1 MRNKGITLIALV
13 VTVIVLIILSGVVIT
28 ILTGESG
35 ILTQVQNAK
44 IVTEISQMK
53 EEWNIKKTELEIEEI
68 NTEDINVSG
77 EDVKDYIKSMPD
89 DFVKKISIV
98 KGELA
103 YDINQCSEEEQLM
116 LKSDYGFKAI
126 GDNVEPYGSIEKK
139 IKDGKVQITVY
150 SADDESDVD
159 EIILPDGGCKKIQ
172 YDTENILVKGTLF
185 KVEGITKETLGKY
198 FKNITIDE
206 NNQIAELSE
215 VEKYNV
221 ILDLNAYAQPYDYKF
236 LNRCFEHGK
245 NLITSGNDSKEKLSI
260 IEKSTEEADNVY
272 VQIDKE
278 NEVTKYY
285 NPIPGRDSLT
295 VIQFRDNTDVWCKST
310 VSGLNGNAVGEYES
324 ENGNRWIH
332 HHVGELKNSVLYYRN
347 AIYRVTGSRSATYEV
362 DKNGTYKFIIKDLSG
377 NETEISTEVTEL

>member
-28 ILTGESG
+28 MLMGESG
-35 ILTQVQNAK
+35 ILTQVKNAK
-44 IVTEISQMK
+44 IVTEISQIK
-53 EEWNIKKTELEIEEI
+53 EEWNIKKTELKMQEI
-68 NTEDINVSG
+68 NTEDINVYG
-77 EDVKDYIKSMPD
+77 EDVKKYVTSIPD
-89 DFVKKISIV
+89 NLIKKISIV

-103 YDINQCSEEEQLM
+103 YDINQCSEKEQLM
-116 LKSDYGFKAI
+116 LKSNYGFKAI
-126 GDNVEPYGSIEKK
+126 GDKVAPYGSIEKK
-139 IKDGKVQITVY
+139 IKDGKAQITVY

-159 EIILPDGGCKKIQ
+159 EIILPNGSSKKIQ

-185 KVEGITKETLGKY
+185 KAEGITKESLGKY

-206 NNQIAELSE
+206 NNKIAEVSE
-215 VEKYNV
+215 VDKYNV
-221 ILDLNAYAQPYDYKF
+221 VLDLNGYGQPHNYEF
-236 LNRCFEHGK
+236 LNKCFENGK
-245 NLITSGNDSKEKLSI
+245 NLITSGNDSTKKLSI
-260 IEKSTEEADNVY
+260 IKNNIYACDNVY
-272 VQIDKE
+272 VQIDEE

-285 NPIPGRDSLT
+285 NPLPVRDSLT
-295 VIQFRDNTDVWCKST
+295 VIQFRENTDVWCTST
-310 VSGLNGNAVGEYES
+310 VDGLNGDAVGEYKS

>member
-28 ILTGESG
+28 MLTGESG

-77 EDVKDYIKSMPD
+77 EDVKNYIKSMPNNW
-89 DFVKKISIV
+89 VKKISIE

-116 LKSDYGFKAI
+116 LKSDYGFKAV
-126 GDNVEPYGSIEKK
+126 GDNVAPYGSIEKK

-159 EIILPDGGCKKIQ
+159 EIILPDGSCKKIQ

-185 KVEGITKETLGKY
+185 KAEGITKETLGKY
-198 FKNITIDE
+198 LKYIKIDE
-206 NNQIAELSE
+206 NNQIAEISE

-221 ILDLNAYAQPYDYKF
+221 DLISVYEEQIG
-236 LNRCFEHGK
+236 GK
-245 NLITSGNDSKEKLSI
+245 
-260 IEKSTEEADNVY
+260 
-272 VQIDKE
+272 
-278 NEVTKYY
+278 
-285 NPIPGRDSLT
+285 
-295 VIQFRDNTDVWCKST
+295 
-310 VSGLNGNAVGEYES
+310 
-324 ENGNRWIH
+324 
-332 HHVGELKNSVLYYRN
+332 
-347 AIYRVTGSRSATYEV
+347 
-362 DKNGTYKFIIKDLSG
+362 
-377 NETEISTEVTEL
+377 

>member
-28 ILTGESG
+28 MLTGESG

-77 EDVKDYIKSMPD
+77 EDVKNYIKSMPNNW
-89 DFVKKISIV
+89 VKKISIET
-98 KGELA
+98 GELA

-116 LKSDYGFKAI
+116 LKSDYGFKAV
-126 GDNVEPYGSIEKK
+126 GDNVAPYGSIEKK

-159 EIILPDGGCKKIQ
+159 EIILPDGSCKKIQ

-185 KVEGITKETLGKY
+185 KAEGITKETLGKY

-295 VIQFRDNTDVWCKST
+295 VIQFRDNTDIWCTST
-310 VSGLNGNAVGEYES
+310 VGGLNGDAVGEYES

-347 AIYRVTGSRSATYEV
+347 AIYRITGSRSATYEV

>member
-28 ILTGESG
+28 MLTGESG

-77 EDVKDYIKSMPD
+77 EDVKNYIKSMPNNW
-89 DFVKKISIV
+89 VKKISIE

-116 LKSDYGFKAI
+116 LKSDYGFKAV
-126 GDNVEPYGSIEKK
+126 GDNVAPYGSIEKK

-159 EIILPDGGCKKIQ
+159 EIILPDGSCKKIQ

-185 KVEGITKETLGKY
+185 KAEGITKETVGKY

-295 VIQFRDNTDVWCKST
+295 VIQFRDNTDIWCTST
-310 VSGLNGNAVGEYES
+310 VGGLNGDAVGEYES

-347 AIYRVTGSRSATYEV
+347 AIYRITGSRSATYEV

>member
-28 ILTGESG
+28 MLMGESG
-35 ILTQVQNAK
+35 ILTQVKNAK
-44 IVTEISQMK
+44 IVTEISQIK
-53 EEWNIKKTELEIEEI
+53 EEWNIKKTELKMQEI
-68 NTEDINVSG
+68 NTEDINVYG
-77 EDVKDYIKSMPD
+77 EDVKKYVTSIPD
-89 DFVKKISIV
+89 NLIKKISIV

-103 YDINQCSEEEQLM
+103 YDINQCSEKEQLM
-116 LKSDYGFKAI
+116 LKSNYGFKAI
-126 GDNVEPYGSIEKK
+126 GDKVAPYGSIEKK
-139 IKDGKVQITVY
+139 IKDGKAQITVY

-159 EIILPDGGCKKIQ
+159 EIILPNGSSKKIQ

-185 KVEGITKETLGKY
+185 KAEGITRESLGKY
-198 FKNITIDE
+198 FKNITIDK
-206 NNQIAELSE
+206 NNQITEVSE
-215 VEKYNV
+215 VDKYNV
-221 ILDLNAYAQPYDYKF
+221 ILDLNGYGNPHNCEF
-236 LNRCFEHGK
+236 LNKCFENGK
-245 NLITSGNDSKEKLSI
+245 NLITSGNDSTEKLSI
-260 IEKSTEEADNVY
+260 IENSTYEFDNVY

-285 NPIPGRDSLT
+285 NPLPSRDSLT
-295 VIQFRDNTDVWCKST
+295 VIQFRENTDVWCTST
-310 VSGLNGNAVGEYES
+310 VGRLNGDAVGEYKS